1 MKLLKTLIKKH
12 FTGFTFF
19 YRYLGSKIFLAFVLS
34 VAVSFLDG
42 LGLSMFFPLLQ
53 VVGGENS
60 IASSNDLGNLAFIVK
75 GLEASGISLTL
86 ISVLG
91 FMIVFFSLKGIA
103 KYAQEVYLIALRQ
116 KFIRDI
122 RLKSLALLN
131 NISFKQFIG
140 SDVGRIQNTMTGET
154 DRVSQAFQAY
164 FMAFQQGIMVAVYMG
179 FAFFLDAEF
188 ALLVCVGGLLSNF
201 LYKQLYTRT
210 KDASRKLTGNSSAF
224 QGEIIQHIAN
234 FKYLKASG
242 RVNSYGEK
250 LKNSIHDIEESRLKI
265 GILNSIST
273 AAREPLLVAI
283 VAAVIFVQ
291 VRYFDGAMG
300 PILISLL
307 FFYRALTSMMQMQ
320 QQWNKYMEFSGSLDN
335 LKDFQETLG
344 KQQERQG
351 KQKIEQFQQAI
362 TLEQA
367 CFAYGNHK
375 VLNNINL
382 SIAKNQSIAFVGES
396 GSGKTTLVSLL
407 AGLLPPTQGQV
418 QIDGIN
424 INELDKES
432 YQQRIGYVSQ
442 DPVIFN
448 DTIFNNIT
456 FWAEKTAANIERFEQ
471 VLAQA
476 SLTEFVLSLVEQ
488 AETKLGNNGI
498 NLSGGQ
504 KQRISIAR
512 ELFKEID
519 ILILDE
525 ATSALDSETE
535 RTIQESIE
543 ALQGQY
549 TLIMIAHRFST
560 IRNAD
565 VVVLLDKGELVD
577 KGSFTELQE
586 RQERFKKM
594 VELQEI

>member
-476 SLTEFVLSLVEQ
+476 SLTEFVLSLAEQ

-519 ILILDE
+519 ILVLDE